1 MKNKKRMKPVA
12 FLKKYGRI
20 LIGGGIVLT
29 ILILGLIAPLIT
41 DYDPY
46 MSYPYE
52 KLKGIGQDGYIW
64 GTDAWGRDIFTQIMY
79 GCRLSIALPFA
90 TQAMTIVIG
99 TVVGLIC
106 GYYKKADM
114 IISRLMESLDA
125 IPMFVMALL
134 LCNIFGKTFFNL
146 VLSLSLSGFVGV
158 ARLVRGRVLSI
169 REEEY
174 IECEK
179 VMGASDLRTLF
190 LHVLPACSN
199 TLLVRFSTGLAGTLL
214 SMVGLS
220 FMSVGIS
227 TSIPNWGVCISIGR
241 PFMMMLPH
249 QVIFPAIFIFITTFG
264 FSMLGDGMRN
274 VIGSGRSN

>member
-1 MKNKKRMKPVA
+1 MKNKKRMKPIA

-29 ILILGLIAPLIT
+29 ILILGLVAPLIT

-46 MSYPYE
+46 IAYPYE
-52 KLKGIGQDGYIW
+52 KLKAIGQDGYIW

-79 GCRLSIALPFA
+79 GCRLAIALPFA

-241 PFMMMLPH
+241 PFMMMMPH